1 MINIEAFYSNLKSC
15 RKTLIF
21 IALDTSQLK
30 NPWLWNIYSANPL
43 YVIIGH
49 VDGYIEE
56 KNPSKYLVFDSPDEN
71 REVFKK

>member
-1 MINIEAFYSNLKSC
+1 M
-15 RKTLIF
+15 
-21 IALDTSQLK
+21 
-30 NPWLWNIYSANPL
+30 
-43 YVIIGH
+43 IIGD